1 MSIKWALGAIVAILS
16 VLYVLPGIAFAHDA
30 SLSGT
35 APECTDGSFDVTWTL
50 VLGTAGADNYPAY
63 TTPSDSTEEGVGADP
78 GLPLDSG
85 GERIF
90 TDPLNNG
97 DNTYTDTS
105 TFDSPPAGNQV
116 TASGTVYWQDL
127 QALEVSATV
136 NTPTQACSCAEGQV
150 GEPPECQDPTC
161 ENGGIDPGSDQCHT
175 FTQICV
181 NGDVVTVRDDSQQTD
196 TGNCGSVRLCLDN
209 GQSATVTE
217 AEAEGLLDDGAT
229 RGSCTP
235 TENPPPPTPT
245 PPTVTPPP
253 PVQEVQETVAEVSPA
268 VDEVVALPSAGYGS
282 TSNGSFSSTW
292 AAILAMGLFGVG
304 GATAVLARHRKS

>member
-1 MSIKWALGAIVAILS
+1 MSIKWALGAIIGILS
-16 VLYVLPGIAFAHDA
+16 VLYVLPGLAFAHDA

-35 APECTDGSFDVTWTL
+35 APDCTDGPFDVTWML
-50 VLGTAGADNYPAY
+50 VLGTAGAENYPAY
-63 TTPSDSTEEGVGADP
+63 TTPSDSTVEGVGADT

-116 TASGTVYWQDL
+116 TASGEVYWQDL
-127 QALEVSATV
+127 QASTVSATV
-136 NTPTQACSCAEGQV
+136 NTPTLACSCPEGQV

-181 NGDVVTVRDDSQQTD
+181 NGDLVTVRDDSQQTS
-196 TGNCGSVRLCLDN
+196 TGNCDPVRLCLDN

-217 AEAEGLLDDGAT
+217 YDAETLLDDGAT
-229 RGSCTP
+229 KGSCTP

-245 PPTVTPPP
+245 PPTVIVEEKPPE
-253 PVQEVQETVAEVSPA
+253 EVAVADVSPA
-268 VDEVVALPSAGYGS
+268 VEEVAALPSAGYGTAS
-282 TSNGSFSSTW
+282 SGTGVSWTAGLALALALVGLGSS
-292 AAILAMGLFGVG
+292 AALV
-304 GATAVLARHRKS
+304 ARRK